1 MQREIL
7 NTARDPT
14 QRPSDLVRIVMQ
26 RAASDCPISDV
37 LRMDAAK
44 AVKAAKLQS
53 ESRNSDYFFGLLTS
67 LPHDETQNSI
77 FIIPE

>member
-1 MQREIL
+1 
-7 NTARDPT
+7 
-14 QRPSDLVRIVMQ
+14 MQ

-44 AVKAAKLQS
+44 AAKAVKVQS

-67 LPHDETQNSI
+67 LDSTKTLVLKFLLLKSENWLKNNN
-77 FIIPE
+77 

>member
-44 AVKAAKLQS
+44 AAKLQS

-67 LPHDETQNSI
+67 LVLT
-77 FIIPE
+77 FT

>member
-1 MQREIL
+1 M
-7 NTARDPT
+7 

-44 AVKAAKLQS
+44 AAKAAKLPS
-53 ESRNSDYFFGLLTS
+53 ESRNSDYFFGCLAS
-67 LPHDETQNSI
+67 LIWS
-77 FIIPE
+77 